1 MVAVDVKQ
9 YGMVINGE
17 RVDSSSGETMQ
28 VINPGTNEVVGTV
41 PRSTERDVDSAVS
54 AARRAFEGSW
64 RRTSAPKRT
73 RLMMT
78 LAELIR
84 ERVDEIALLE
94 TLNSGKAISSS
105 KMEIL
110 AAVEDFEFYAGATTK
125 ITGDTIPA
133 PFGMLYYTLREPLG
147 VAGQII
153 PWNYPFLMAAWKVA
167 PAIAAG
173 NTVVLKPASLTPLTA
188 FLLGDLCIEAGI
200 PAGVVNVIS
209 GPGGSIGSYLA
220 GHPDVN
226 KVAFTGETSTGRTI
240 MQIASHTMKR
250 VTLELG
256 GKSPNI
262 VFADANLD
270 DAVNG
275 SIFSIFYNA
284 GQSCEARSRLFV
296 QVPIYDEFCAR
307 FVEKAK
313 SLRVGDPF
321 DPNTHIGAII
331 SSGQLE
337 SIEEYIR
344 IGREEGA
351 RVASG
356 AERPP
361 DPALAK
367 GNFLMPTTLADV
379 RNDMR
384 VAQEE
389 IFGPVVVVIPFDT
402 ESEVIALANDSMY
415 GLAGTLWTRDVARAH
430 RVASAVQTGVLGI
443 NTFATAMP
451 SLPFGGYKQSGMG
464 RERGFET
471 LKQYTEVKSIIVN
484 TSDRPVNPWKL

>member
-1 MVAVDVKQ
+1 MVTVSLKH
-9 YGMVINGE
+9 YHMLINGE
-17 RVDSSSGETMQ
+17 QIDSASGETMDI
-28 VINPGTNEVVGTV
+28 VNPATNEVVGTV
-41 PRSTERDVDSAVS
+41 PRATEADVDRAVASARS
-54 AARRAFEGSW
+54 AFEGAW
-64 RRTSAPKRT
+64 AKVSAPR
-73 RLMMT
+73 RSRIMMK

-84 ERVDEIALLE
+84 ERVDDLAQLE

-105 KMEIL
+105 RLEIM
-110 AAVEDFEFYAGATTK
+110 AAIEDFEFYAGATTK

-133 PFGMLYYTLREPLG
+133 PHGMLYYTLREPLG

-188 FLLGDLCIEAGI
+188 FSLGELCLEAGV

-209 GPGGSIGSYLA
+209 GPGATIGSYLA
-220 GHPDVN
+220 SHPGVN
-226 KVAFTGETSTGRTI
+226 KVAFTGETTTGRVI
-240 MQIASHTMKR
+240 MQLASETMKR

-262 VFADANLD
+262 VFEDANLE

-275 SIFSIFYNA
+275 SLFAIFYNA

-296 QVPIYDEFCAR
+296 QESIYQRFCDR
-307 FVEKAK
+307 FVEQAK
-313 SLRVGDPF
+313 KISVGDPF
-321 DPNTHIGAII
+321 EPKTQVGAII
-331 SSGQLE
+331 SRGQLR
-337 SIEEYIR
+337 SIEDYIQ
-344 IGREEGA
+344 IGKDEGA
-351 RVASG
+351 ALLTG
-356 AERPP
+356 GERPNQP
-361 DPALAK
+361 NLAG
-367 GNFLMPTTLADV
+367 GNFLLPTVFGDV
-379 RNDMR
+379 DNGMR

-389 IFGPVVVVIPFDT
+389 IFGPVVVIISFKD
-402 ESEVIALANDSMY
+402 ESEVVRMANDSMY
-415 GLAGTLWTRDVARAH
+415 GLAGTLWTRDVGRAH
-430 RVASAVQTGVLGI
+430 RVAGAVETGVLGI

-451 SLPFGGYKQSGMG
+451 SLPFGGYKQSGIG

-471 LKQYTEVKSIIVN
+471 LKQYTEVKSVVVN